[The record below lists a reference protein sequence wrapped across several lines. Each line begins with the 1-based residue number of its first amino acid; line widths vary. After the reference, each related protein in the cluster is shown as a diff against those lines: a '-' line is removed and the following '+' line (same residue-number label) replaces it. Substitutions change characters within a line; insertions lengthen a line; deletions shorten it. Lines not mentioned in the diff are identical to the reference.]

1 MKLRIKNTKT
11 TLRVIAIYQIIGGIL
26 GFGMMAWLLL
36 HTNEITGPVLFIFC
50 LAFVLFG
57 FSIQA
62 GNLLL
67 QGSKLKI
74 GLIFSI
80 LLQFLQV
87 IAMDLGDYAYEFTSG
102 ARAVIGLDFGGEF
115 QFDLG
120 AALSTFSLSINAS
133 ETEFFIKINIIAFF
147 ILAILF
153 DIYEEKFKKPEKV
166 DLFDNEELTSKS
178 NEKRLD
184 SAIEKMKDGESF
196 EKELKEK

>member
-1 MKLRIKNTKT
+1 M
-11 TLRVIAIYQIIGGIL
+11 
-26 GFGMMAWLLL
+26 L
-36 HTNEITGPVLFIFC
+36 HTNEITGPVLLIFF

>member
-1 MKLRIKNTKT
+1 MKFRIKSTKT
-11 TLRVIAIYQIIGGIL
+11 TLRVIAIYQIIGGII

-36 HTNEITGPVLFIFC
+36 RTNEITGPILFIFC

-62 GNLLL
+62 RNLLL
-67 QGSKLKI
+67 QVSKLKI

-87 IAMDLGDYAYEFTSG
+87 IAIGLGNYAYEFTSG

-120 AALSTFSLSINAS
+120 AVLSTFLLSINAS
-133 ETEFFIKINIIAFF
+133 
-147 ILAILF
+147 
-153 DIYEEKFKKPEKV
+153 
-166 DLFDNEELTSKS
+166 
-178 NEKRLD
+178 
-184 SAIEKMKDGESF
+184 
-196 EKELKEK
+196 